1 MTILKNT
8 QQNKCF
14 KAINGIL
21 YNMQEGTVL
30 YNGV

>member
-14 KAINGIL
+14 KAINVIL
-21 YNMQEGTVL
+21 YNMQESTAL
-30 YNGV
+30 CNGV

>member
-1 MTILKNT
+1 MTVLKNT

-21 YNMQEGTVL
+21 YNMQESAAFC
-30 YNGV
+30 NGV